1 MEPATTFASRPLPPA
16 TSLNSLGAAR
26 IVVPIVLEDAPARS
40 VVDFGCK
47 HGEWLSVFREQSRLA
62 RRIAGRR

>member
-1 MEPATTFASRPLPPA
+1 MESATETLASRPLPPA

-47 HGEWLSVFREQSRLA
+47 HGEWLSVFREQSPLRA
-62 RRIAGRR
+62 SAGRT